1 MLKIANVKVKLN
13 TPKSAYPKLISQL
26 LNVRTKC
33 VSNVLLLRRSIDA
46 RRRDIHYICS
56 FAFDYSGD
64 EQALL
69 KNSKLALSSYEED
82 DFSIPEVN
90 SNEKVVIVGSGPAG
104 LFCALSLAYA
114 GMKPILIE
122 RGKCVEERK
131 KDIQTFWQTGKL
143 NTQSNVQF
151 GEGGAG
157 TFSDGKLTSNIKDK
171 RKDYIL
177 KEFVKAGAPKEILY
191 EAKAHIGTDYLE
203 QVVLNMRETI
213 ISLGGQVLFETTF
226 VDFEEVNGKV
236 KSVTVLKEGQR
247 HTLYCDHLVLALGHS
262 ARDTYHLLYD
272 RGIKLIRKPFAVG
285 ARIEHRQSLINL
297 TQYKRDDLPLKAAD
311 YKLAYHDQNGRG
323 VYTFCMCPGGYVVA
337 SSSEEGSVVT
347 NGMSEFARDG
357 ENANSAVLVSILP
370 EDFEGDDVF
379 AGIEFQI
386 ELEKKAFEL
395 GGKNYHAPV
404 QLVKDFL
411 AQKKSDQYGD
421 VIPTYQPGTQFANLW
436 ELFPTYVC
444 EAMRE
449 GLLAFDKKI
458 KGFSSGDALL
468 TAVESR
474 SSSPVKIVRDE
485 NYQCNIGNIYPI
497 GEGAGAAG
505 GIMTSAIDGI
515 KCAQII
521 IADKNL

>member
-13 TPKSAYPKLISQL
+13 TPESAYSKLISQV
-26 LNVRTKC
+26 LNVREKC
-33 VSNVLLLRRSIDA
+33 ISDVKLLKRSIDA
-46 RRRDIHYICS
+46 RRKDVHYVCS
-56 FAFDYSGD
+56 FAFCYSGD
-64 EQALL
+64 EKALV
-69 KNSKLALSSYEED
+69 KSSSIVSEYKED
-82 DFSIPEVN
+82 TFSIPTVK
-90 SNEKVVIVGSGPAG
+90 SNEKVIVIGSGPAG

-122 RGKCVEERK
+122 RGKCVEKRK
-131 KDIQTFWQTGKL
+131 QDIHTFWQTGVL
-143 NTQSNVQF
+143 NPNSNVQF

-171 RKDYIL
+171 RKNYIL

-203 QVVLNMRETI
+203 EVVKNMRETI

-226 VDFEEVNGKV
+226 VDFEEKNGKV
-236 KSVTVLKEGQR
+236 KSITVLKDGAR
-247 HTLYCDHLVLALGHS
+247 HQMYCDYLVLAIGHS
-262 ARDTYHLLYD
+262 ARDTYRLLQK
-272 RGIKLIRKPFAVG
+272 RHVEMKRKPFAVG
-285 ARIEHRQSLINL
+285 VRIEHPQAMIDLN
-297 TQYKRDDLPLKAAD
+297 QYKRNDLLLKAAD

-347 NGMSEFARDG
+347 NGMSGFARDG
-357 ENANSAVLVSILP
+357 KNANSAVLVSILP

-379 AGIEFQI
+379 AGMKFQI

-395 GGKNYHAPV
+395 GGSNYFAPV
-404 QLVKDFL
+404 QLVQDFIERKESIEFGKV
-411 AQKKSDQYGD
+411 Q
-421 VIPTYQPGTQFANLW
+421 PTYMPGTKFANLW
-436 ELFPTYVC
+436 DLFPTYIS
-444 EAMRE
+444 EALRE
-449 GLLAFDKKI
+449 GLIAFDKKI
-458 KGFSSGDALL
+458 QGFSSNDAVM

-474 SSSPVKIVRDE
+474 SSSPVRIVRDE
-485 NYQCNIGNIYPI
+485 NYQCNIHGIYPI

-521 IADKNL
+521 IKDQNL

>member
-13 TPKSAYPKLISQL
+13 TPESAYPKLISQL

-33 VSNVLLLRRSIDA
+33 VSNVMLLKRSIDA

-56 FAFDYSGD
+56 FAFSYSGD
-64 EQALL
+64 EQALI
-69 KNSKLALSSYEED
+69 NSSKLALSMYQED
-82 DFSIPEVN
+82 DFMIPKVQ
-90 SNEKVVIVGSGPAG
+90 SDEKVVVVGSGPAG

-122 RGKCVEERK
+122 RGKCVEKRK

-143 NTQSNVQF
+143 DPSSNVQF

-213 ISLGGQVLFETTF
+213 LSLGGQVLFETTF
-226 VDFEEVNGKV
+226 IDFEEKNGQV
-236 KSVTVLKEGQR
+236 KSITVLKDGQR
-247 HTLYCDHLVLALGHS
+247 QTLYCDHLVLALGHS
-262 ARDTYHLLYD
+262 ARDTYRLLYK
-272 RGIKLIRKPFAVG
+272 RGIEMRRKPFAVG
-285 ARIEHRQSLINL
+285 ARIEHKQALINHN
-297 TQYKRDDLPLKAAD
+297 QYKRDDLPLKAAD
-311 YKLAYHDQNGRG
+311 YKLAYHDKNGRG

-337 SSSEEGSVVT
+337 SSSEEGGVVT

-357 ENANSAVLVSILP
+357 DNANSAVLVSVLP
-370 EDFEGDDVF
+370 EDFEGEDVF
-379 AGIEFQI
+379 AGMNFQI
-386 ELEKKAFEL
+386 QLEQKAFEL
-395 GGKNYHAPV
+395 GGGNYHAPA
-404 QLVKDFL
+404 QLVKDFME
-411 AQKKSDQYGD
+411 KKPSDHYGK
-421 VIPTYQPGTQFANLW
+421 VIPSYQPGIVFANLW
-436 ELFPTYVC
+436 ELFPTYIC
-444 EAMRE
+444 EAMRD
-449 GLLAFDKKI
+449 GLRAFDKKI
-458 KGFSSGDALL
+458 KGFSNEDAIL